1 MQLKQKPS
9 IRDVTHQM
17 LHAMKCQQQQQQQQH
32 MAFSQCRFTRRTD
45 RTAALTAFLDA
56 QV

>member
-1 MQLKQKPS
+1 
-9 IRDVTHQM
+9 
-17 LHAMKCQQQQQQQQH
+17 LHAMKCQQQQQQQQQQH
-32 MAFSQCRFTRRTD
+32 MAFSQCRFTRRMD